1 MKFVF
6 MYFFTDMDGEG
17 EIYHVSNKIGAKIQ
31 KLNLKTYM
39 PIIKQLRIDK
49 TWDKTS
55 NVHESISS
63 VIKLNQPTTASE
75 SEPASNLGLNIL
87 LWY

>member
-39 PIIKQLRIDK
+39 PIIKKLRIDK
-49 TWDKTS
+49 TS
-55 NVHESISS
+55 NVRESISS

-75 SEPASNLGLNIL
+75 SEPESDKGFNIL

>member
-39 PIIKQLRIDK
+39 PIIKKLRIDK
-49 TWDKTS
+49 TS
-55 NVHESISS
+55 NVRESISS
-63 VIKLNQPTTASE
+63 VIKLNQPNTASE
-75 SEPASNLGLNIL
+75 SEPASNKGFNIL

>member
-39 PIIKQLRIDK
+39 PIIKKLRIDK
-49 TWDKTS
+49 TN
-55 NVHESISS
+55 NVYESISS
-63 VIKLNQPTTASE
+63 IIMSNQQTTASE
-75 SEPASNLGLNIL
+75 FEPTSNKGFNIL